1 MLPGSMESAKRRREG
16 ILALLGVQLA
26 FGLSPLFAKWT
37 LVPIV
42 GFTPRALVAWRI
54 VFGTLA
60 LGALAAWKH
69 PREIVPARRDLVRL
83 FLCSLLGIALN
94 MWLYMEGVRRT
105 SVVHTGLLVVQI
117 PVFTYAFACLLGME
131 RARPRRVA
139 GIAVAL
145 AGAMLLVFE
154 RHGASEGGGSTVGNL
169 LLVANCSSYALYLV
183 LARQFLQRFPTLV
196 VIAWMFAASL
206 VAVPFLLW
214 GVPAWP
220 EEAAA
225 RSLWSFA
232 YTLVFATFVAYLLN
246 TLALARVASSTVAVF
261 IFLQPLVA
269 GAAGVFVLG
278 ERITLSVVVSAGAL
292 LAGISLVIFD
302 RPAEGDD
309 KGSIQRVAGRV
320 FQSRR

>member
-1 MLPGSMESAKRRREG
+1 MTADRRRTEG

-37 LVPIV
+37 LVPV
-42 GFTPRALVAWRI
+42 EGFTPRALVAWRI

-60 LGALAAWKH
+60 LGSLAAWRH
-69 PREIVPARRDLVRL
+69 PREIVPPRAELLRILG
-83 FLCSLLGIALN
+83 CSLLGIALN
-94 MWLYMEGVRRT
+94 MWLYMEGVQRT

-117 PVFTYAFACLLGME
+117 PVFTYAFACLLGKE
-131 RARPRRVA
+131 RARPRRMA

-154 RHGASEGGGSTVGNL
+154 RHGGGEGGGSTRGNL
-169 LLVANCSSYALYLV
+169 LLVANCGSYALYLV
-183 LARQFLQRFPTLV
+183 LARELLKRFPTLV

-206 VAVPFLLW
+206 LAVPLLLAA
-214 GVPAWP
+214 GPAWP
-220 EEAAA
+220 AEAGA

-232 YTLVFATFVAYLLN
+232 YTLVFATFLAYLLN
-246 TLALARVASSTVAVF
+246 TLALARVPSSTVAVF

-278 ERITLSVVVSAGAL
+278 ERITLPVVLAAAAL
-292 LAGISLVIFD
+292 LSGIALVVLD
-302 RPAEGDD
+302 RGGAEGPSAP
-309 KGSIQRVAGRV
+309 GARPRWLSARPRE
-320 FQSRR
+320 

>member
-1 MLPGSMESAKRRREG
+1 MDSARRRTEG

-37 LVPIV
+37 LVPV
-42 GFTPRALVAWRI
+42 EGFTPRALVAWRI
-54 VFGTLA
+54 VFGTLT
-60 LGALAAWKH
+60 LGGLAAVRH
-69 PREIVPARRDLVRL
+69 GRELLSAPRELGRIL
-83 FLCSLLGIALN
+83 LCSLLGIALN
-94 MWLYMEGVRRT
+94 MWLYMEGVQRT
-105 SVVHTGLLVVQI
+105 NVVHTGLLVVQI
-117 PVFTYAFACLLGME
+117 PVFTYAFACLLGRE

-145 AGAMLLVFE
+145 CGALVLVLA
-154 RHGASEGGGSTVGNL
+154 RHGGSGSGGSRLGNL
-169 LLVANCSSYALYLV
+169 LLVANCASYALYLV
-183 LARQFLQRFPTLV
+183 LARDFLAKKPTLV

-214 GVPAWP
+214 GGPAWP
-220 EEAAA
+220 PEPAA

-232 YTLVFATFVAYLLN
+232 YTLVFATFFAYLLN
-246 TLALARVASSTVAVF
+246 MLALARVPSSTVAVF

-278 ERITLSVVVSAGAL
+278 ERITLPVVAAGAAL
-292 LAGISLVIFD
+292 LLGIALVVFD
-302 RPAEGDD
+302 RPAESGAS
-309 KGSIQRVAGRV
+309 GSIQRVAGRV